1 MNPHTDPAAQSA
13 IGGHAHRFSHLAA
26 KSLPADS
33 LADPVTAVYFQ
44 FFLHGAIEG
53 LAETLAADNGF
64 GDATRFELLVDVLEP
79 QLGDRIDAVATAKML
94 TEAADTAA
102 ADMRAEGR
110 RAVQAW
116 HEEGDADAPGIFL
129 AIHDDPE
136 RFPRQIK
143 PE

>member
-13 IGGHAHRFSHLAA
+13 VGGHALRFSQLAA
-26 KSLPADS
+26 KSLPENS
-33 LADPVTAVYFQ
+33 LTDPVTAVYFQ

-53 LAETLAADNGF
+53 LVETLAPDATF
-64 GDATRFELLVDVLEP
+64 GDTTRFELLVDVLEP
-79 QLGDRIDAVATAKML
+79 QLGDRIRAVATAKML

-116 HEEGDADAPGIFL
+116 HQEGDTDAPGIFL
-129 AIHDDPE
+129 AIHDDPD
-136 RFPRQIK
+136 RFPREIE
-143 PE
+143 PD